1 MMRKMKFFK
10 KLGYEEKKSDE
21 NGFQNLDTDQ
31 EWSVFPKQERWTPKR
46 RKRVG
51 REGERRG
58 PSALYGHWVA
68 ETKLNL
74 RFVERRQTRAL
85 SLSQVSSKRSLA
97 VLLFL
102 RHLNPSTSPLPQT
115 WFLVLIHVLCQ
126 SPFTQDCHVSLFL
139 LFHFIIVSGVLFPP
153 PCPLFPLFY
162 YHLGPHCP
170 KTKTLREVKKK
181 WEERIERIQ
190 RIQWMCGVTRTK
202 ALDSHRY
209 GHSSY

>member
-85 SLSQVSSKRSLA
+85 SLSHCFSPNSQAKDLWRCSYSYVTWTL
-97 VLLFL
+97 
-102 RHLNPSTSPLPQT
+102 PPLPSPRLDF
-115 WFLVLIHVLCQ
+115 WFLYMSYV
-126 SPFTQDCHVSLFL
+126 SP
-139 LFHFIIVSGVLFPP
+139 
-153 PCPLFPLFY
+153 
-162 YHLGPHCP
+162 HLP
-170 KTKTLREVKKK
+170 KTATFPSFYCSISSLSQVY
-181 WEERIERIQ
+181 
-190 RIQWMCGVTRTK
+190 CFHLH
-202 ALDSHRY
+202 ALY
-209 GHSSY
+209 FSSLITI

>member
-1 MMRKMKFFK
+1 MERVSQTGE
-10 KLGYEEKKSDE
+10 LNAEAEKKSRAGRGE
-21 NGFQNLDTDQ
+21 EGTISLVRTLGCWNETEPPF
-31 EWSVFPKQERWTPKR
+31 R
-46 RKRVG
+46 RATANSG
-51 REGERRG
+51 
-58 PSALYGHWVA
+58 
-68 ETKLNL
+68 
-74 RFVERRQTRAL
+74 AL
-85 SLSQVSSKRSLA
+85 SLSLFLSQFSSKRSLA

-153 PCPLFPLFY
+153 PCPLFLLFN